1 MRRCQ
6 FCNTELPEFA
16 RFCSNC
22 GYMVPPAIDVQS
34 DDASTAISNASLPTV
49 ISELPKPDDAP
60 TVLSDLSLR
69 TVYGETPNPDDET
82 QWGWSYD
89 QDVQNSQLPGD
100 RQIGESQSLPLDPF
114 FPGAPSTLS
123 SPSAGQM
130 PMVQGTPQVGGVPS
144 VQGTPS
150 MLSSSP
156 PAANVPPPV
165 HGLGHEAAASAP
177 SPSMPPSASPPPKPL
192 WRVQT
197 PQTHD
202 IVHTPSAPTV
212 PRGPKATPP
221 KVRSKTRQLKFDEA
235 VKMIVS
241 LKNARALLLLGLI
254 LLVLG
259 GSAGVL
265 VLDEK
270 LERGDS
276 VGFLRFEEGIERQL
290 LEDITHNRAHA
301 IATANAIVATALQH
315 PFPQNGTLVLNDPLS
330 HDSTTFPW
338 KPGYQA
344 TGTNCSFTN
353 GVFHVIEP
361 NPHRFYYCVANKTNF
376 SNFIFQVQMTIL
388 RGNAGGII
396 FRDIGPEN
404 NYFRLY
410 YFGIGQNGTYNL
422 QRFVHDPAHSSNQL
436 VNGQST
442 FIKTGSGQTN
452 LITVVA
458 RGNNIDLYVN
468 QRYIASVTDSTY
480 AQGEIGLA
488 AEDQGDPTEVAFSNA
503 QVYTLPS

>member
-1 MRRCQ
+1 
-6 FCNTELPEFA
+6 
-16 RFCSNC
+16 
-22 GYMVPPAIDVQS
+22 
-34 DDASTAISNASLPTV
+34 
-49 ISELPKPDDAP
+49 
-60 TVLSDLSLR
+60 
-69 TVYGETPNPDDET
+69 
-82 QWGWSYD
+82 
-89 QDVQNSQLPGD
+89 
-100 RQIGESQSLPLDPF
+100 
-114 FPGAPSTLS
+114 
-123 SPSAGQM
+123 
-130 PMVQGTPQVGGVPS
+130 
-144 VQGTPS
+144 
-150 MLSSSP
+150 
-156 PAANVPPPV
+156 
-165 HGLGHEAAASAP
+165 
-177 SPSMPPSASPPPKPL
+177 
-192 WRVQT
+192 
-197 PQTHD
+197 
-202 IVHTPSAPTV
+202 
-212 PRGPKATPP
+212 
-221 KVRSKTRQLKFDEA
+221 
-235 VKMIVS
+235 MIVS

>member
-1 MRRCQ
+1 
-6 FCNTELPEFA
+6 
-16 RFCSNC
+16 
-22 GYMVPPAIDVQS
+22 
-34 DDASTAISNASLPTV
+34 
-49 ISELPKPDDAP
+49 
-60 TVLSDLSLR
+60 
-69 TVYGETPNPDDET
+69 
-82 QWGWSYD
+82 
-89 QDVQNSQLPGD
+89 
-100 RQIGESQSLPLDPF
+100 
-114 FPGAPSTLS
+114 
-123 SPSAGQM
+123 
-130 PMVQGTPQVGGVPS
+130 
-144 VQGTPS
+144 
-150 MLSSSP
+150 
-156 PAANVPPPV
+156 
-165 HGLGHEAAASAP
+165 
-177 SPSMPPSASPPPKPL
+177 
-192 WRVQT
+192 
-197 PQTHD
+197 
-202 IVHTPSAPTV
+202 
-212 PRGPKATPP
+212 
-221 KVRSKTRQLKFDEA
+221 
-235 VKMIVS
+235 MIAS
-241 LKNARALLLLGLI
+241 LKNAKALLLLGLI

-290 LEDITHNRAHA
+290 VEDTTHNRAHA
-301 IATANAIVATALQH
+301 IATAYALVATGTATALQH

-330 HDSTTFPW
+330 SDSTTFPW
-338 KPGYQA
+338 KPGYRA

-353 GVFHVIEP
+353 GVFHVVEP
-361 NPHRFYYCVANKTNF
+361 NSNRFYYCVANNTNF

-410 YFGIGQNGTYNL
+410 YFSIGRNGTYNL

-436 VNGQST
+436 VSGQST

-468 QRYIASVTDSTY
+468 QRYMVSLTDSTY
-480 AQGEIGLA
+480 TQGEIGLA

-503 QVYTLPS
+503 QVYALS